1 MIALPLLSA
10 ALLLSGP
17 GNVPGLHPH
26 AGPSWAGPRPPELRL
41 VAESLDG
48 RTRSLGFSELPLEDP
63 RKTDVWLVRPE
74 GFPRDGRPL
83 QGPVAEVRL
92 AGGDLIRGRIT
103 GGEGDFLALQIR
115 GGVVLALS
123 VEELSSFRVPD
134 RFPPRLDE
142 PLAAPAEGD
151 RLYRRTGSS
160 LDRIDGTLEGFGA
173 EGLVFESVLGSKS
186 FPWDE
191 VAALFVEV
199 LDEAPQASDSPLAP
213 VVLDLVDGSRLRG
226 RLERIDVQGA
236 RMRLGASHS
245 AVSIA
250 WEDVEELAIDDGSLA
265 FLSALPVQGE
275 LGQGTP
281 FDDDFGMRW
290 PHRADRSV
298 LGEPLRAGG
307 RTWARGIGMHAPSRV
322 SWSIGPHWD
331 ELRGF
336 VAVDDSSLFNAEG
349 ARGSVV
355 FRVRL
360 DGELLW
366 ESPVVR
372 GGDGPRALPGLRLG
386 PASGPRVLE
395 LEADP
400 VEDFRG
406 DRADWL
412 RVLLVDTP

>member
-1 MIALPLLSA
+1 MIVHRLLAL
-10 ALLLSGP
+10 ALVLPGSGNAP
-17 GNVPGLHPH
+17 GPDPH
-26 AGPSWAGPRPPELRL
+26 ASPLPELRL

-48 RTRSLGFSELPLEDP
+48 RTRALGFSELPLEDP

-92 AGGDLIRGRIT
+92 ARGDLIRGRIT

-123 VEELSSFRVPD
+123 VEELSSFRVPE
-134 RFPPRLDE
+134 RFPARLDE

-160 LDRIDGTLEGFGA
+160 LDRIDGTLEGFGP
-173 EGLVFESVLGSKS
+173 EGLVFESVLGSRS
-186 FPWDE
+186 FAWEE

-199 LDEAPQASDSPLAP
+199 LEAGADERDSPLAP
-213 VVLDLVDGSRLRG
+213 VVVDLVDGSRLRG

-236 RMRLGASHS
+236 RLRLGQSRS

-265 FLSALPVQGE
+265 FLSALPARGE
-275 LGQGTP
+275 EGQGTP

-307 RTWARGIGMHAPSRV
+307 RTWARGVGMHAPSRV
-322 SWSIGPHWD
+322 SWSIDPRWD
-331 ELRGF
+331 ELRGS
-336 VAVDDSSLFNAEG
+336 VAIDDSSLFNAEG

-372 GGDGPRALPGLRLG
+372 GGDAPRPLPGLRLG